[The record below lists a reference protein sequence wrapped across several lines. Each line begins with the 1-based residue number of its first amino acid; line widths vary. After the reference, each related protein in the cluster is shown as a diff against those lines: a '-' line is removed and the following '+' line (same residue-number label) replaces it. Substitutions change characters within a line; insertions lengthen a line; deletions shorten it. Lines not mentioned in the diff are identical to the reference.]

1 MKDQSTRQPKE
12 KPQKSNQKKQPQ
24 NQLNKYV
31 RYSSLAFQMLA
42 IILIGVFGGM
52 KLDRLISWDF
62 PVFTV
67 VLSIITVFGSIFYAV
82 KDLLK
87 PPK

>member
-1 MKDQSTRQPKE
+1 MKE
-12 KPQKSNQKKQPQ
+12 KLQKSNQKKPQ

-52 KLDRLISWDF
+52 KLDQIIRWEF

-67 VLSIITVFGSIFYAV
+67 VLSILGVFGSMFFVV

>member
-1 MKDQSTRQPKE
+1 MKNQPTVHPKK
-12 KPQKSNQKKQPQ
+12 KPQKSNQKKVK

-31 RYSSLAFQMLA
+31 KYSSLAFQMLA

-52 KLDRLISWDF
+52 KLDQIIRWDF

-67 VLSIITVFGSIFYAV
+67 VLSISAVFGSIFFVV

-87 PPK
+87 SK